1 MKQNETIKLKDETD
15 VKNNLQ
21 NISQLKKQQN
31 TPI

>member
-21 NISQLKKQQN
+21 NTSQLKKQQN